1 MLAIAWRML
10 IGDRA
15 KYFGIVFSLAFTTLL
30 ITQQA
35 ATLVAVLRS
44 TTTFVDQIQGV
55 DMWVTDLH
63 SDYVDDVKA
72 MDDIAVYRMRSVSGV
87 AWAVPLYKGSI
98 SARLPDGRAESVQLI
113 GVDDSTLIGA
123 PGRMVSGSLADL
135 RMADSVFVDEDGAR
149 NRLAYSA
156 SGATSSGARRPLRVG
171 DTFELNDHRVVVAG
185 IYRGEKTFASTP
197 VVYTTYERVKTY
209 VPSQRKLLSYVLVK
223 LRPDADV
230 ARVKSQTRE
239 GLKLLARTSREFSNE
254 TLRWFILNTSVI
266 LNMGLSALMTF
277 AIGGGIAGM
286 TFYNF
291 MLDSQRHFAV
301 LRAIGAQDGT
311 LIGMVA
317 LQALG
322 VTLLGYGLGIG
333 GIATFILLNVNS
345 DINVRLTWPVVGAAC
360 AVVVLVGSTA
370 GSLGLRRVLRLD
382 PGVVFK

>member
-1 MLAIAWRML
+1 MFAIAWRML
-10 IGDRA
+10 TGDRA
-15 KYFGIVFSLAFTTLL
+15 KYFAIVFSLGFTTLL

-35 ATLVAVLRS
+35 ATVVAVLRS
-44 TTTFVDQIQGV
+44 TTTFVDQIQGI
-55 DMWVTDLH
+55 DMWVTDLR
-63 SDYVDDVKA
+63 SEYVDDIKA

-123 PGRMVSGSLADL
+123 PGQMVSGALADL

-149 NRLAYSA
+149 NRLAYST
-156 SGATSSGARRPLRVG
+156 SGGERRPLRIG

-209 VPSQRKLLSYVLVK
+209 VPSQRKLLSYVLIK
-223 LRPDADV
+223 LRPHTDV
-230 ARVKSQTRE
+230 ALVKLQTRE
-239 GLKLLARTSREFSNE
+239 GLKLLARTAREFSNE
-254 TLRWFILNTSVI
+254 SLRWFILNTSVI
-266 LNMGLSALMTF
+266 LNMGLSALLTF

-301 LRAIGAQDGT
+301 LRAIGAQDST
-311 LIGMVA
+311 LVGMVT

-333 GIATFILLNVNS
+333 GIATFILLNVIS
-345 DINVRLTWPVVGAAC
+345 DINIRLTWPVVGASC
-360 AVVVLVGSTA
+360 AVIVLVASTA
-370 GSLGLRRVLRLD
+370 GSLGLRRVLRMD